1 MHAFAGRHLLTR
13 CSGFWVDWDEE
24 SKTGLVLTTA
34 RLIRTKDAPVSVWSG
49 GEEYATDDDVIQC
62 ASSINFYICMYY
74 LLQLVPSQ
82 KYKIISGVL
91 QFKCFFCVC
100 AIGLF

>member
-1 MHAFAGRHLLTR
+1 MNHTNGEPLRR

-24 SKTGLVLTTA
+24 KKTGLVLTTA
-34 RLIRTKDAPVSVWSG
+34 RLIRIKDAPYSVWSG
-49 GEEYATDDDVIQC
+49 GEEYATDADVSQC
-62 ASSINFYICMYY
+62 ASSINFCICMYY

-82 KYKIISGVL
+82 INKIILVYCNSHI
-91 QFKCFFCVC
+91 FSI